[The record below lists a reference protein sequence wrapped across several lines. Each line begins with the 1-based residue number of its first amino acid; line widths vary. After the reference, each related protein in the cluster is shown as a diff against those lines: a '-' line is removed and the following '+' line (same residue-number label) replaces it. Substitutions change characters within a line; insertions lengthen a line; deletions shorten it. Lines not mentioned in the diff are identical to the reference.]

1 MWIKTIIAAWFFFG
15 TDPHTTIQ
23 WDYYYIVHM
32 YMYHQDYYVCAIV
45 AAAAV
50 SGSPT
55 AATVENI
62 HKDFSVEVVPH

>member
-1 MWIKTIIAAWFFFG
+1 
-15 TDPHTTIQ
+15 
-23 WDYYYIVHM
+23 M

-45 AAAAV
+45 AAAV

>member
-1 MWIKTIIAAWFFFG
+1 
-15 TDPHTTIQ
+15 
-23 WDYYYIVHM
+23 
-32 YMYHQDYYVCAIV
+32 MYHQDYYVCAIV
-45 AAAAV
+45 AAAAAF

>member
-1 MWIKTIIAAWFFFG
+1 MNKNNYCCLIFFG

>member
-1 MWIKTIIAAWFFFG
+1 
-15 TDPHTTIQ
+15 
-23 WDYYYIVHM
+23 
-32 YMYHQDYYVCAIV
+32 MYHQDYYVCAIV

-50 SGSPT
+50 SGSST

>member
-1 MWIKTIIAAWFFFG
+1 
-15 TDPHTTIQ
+15 
-23 WDYYYIVHM
+23 
-32 YMYHQDYYVCAIV
+32 MYHQDYYVCAIV
-45 AAAAV
+45 AAV